1 MKPSFAENEENE
13 TVEITTSLP
22 VSLVLSEHADR
33 AGQFDFRLLFANR
46 IVERSWEEHRTIWT
60 REDVGLLLM
69 EVLEEEFGFDWSDSQ
84 AVDQFKELLVM
95 AYVAA
100 GDVLPAHQRTF

>member
-1 MKPSFAENEENE
+1 MRTLFDDHDNSEM
-13 TVEITTSLP
+13 TISSP
-22 VSLVLSEHADR
+22 VSLATQVCADDV
-33 AGQFDFRLLFANR
+33 GQFDFRLLFANR
-46 IVERSWEEHRTIWT
+46 IVERSREVHRQKWT

-69 EVLEEEFGFDWSDSQ
+69 EVLEDEFGFDWAESN

-100 GDVLPAHQRTF
+100 GDVLPVHQRAF

>member
-1 MKPSFAENEENE
+1 MRTLCDDHDNS
-13 TVEITTSLP
+13 EITTCSP
-22 VSLVLSEHADR
+22 VSLAARVSADDPEH
-33 AGQFDFRLLFANR
+33 FDFRLLIANR
-46 IVERSWEEHRTIWT
+46 IVERSREVQRHKWT

-69 EVLEEEFGFDWSDSQ
+69 EILEDEFGFDWAEPD

-100 GDVLPAHQRTF
+100 GDVLPVHQRAF